1 MIYIY
6 DWSAQRA
13 QQRIPWFFFRLRIAA
28 SFVCL
33 VIILVI
39 WSIFKHVRLSYQLP
53 NWWAPWNLSCLEFK
67 FDDTR
72 LSYWHKNKIGRTGF
86 FLLLL
91 DFANSL
97 PCWLSQQNWAGQQG
111 RKLAKSGSNKND
123 FNSANLVLILIGK
136 PGIIRFE
143 FQTA

>member
-1 MIYIY
+1 MARPLHLRTHYGFGCTIFTGRNFTKMHQCWGSCTKVFSHCCILGIGYMRTWSIVQSTFSNGRKFFFNWVIYIY

-72 LSYWHKNKIGRTGF
+72 LSYWHK
-86 FLLLL
+86 
-91 DFANSL
+91 
-97 PCWLSQQNWAGQQG
+97 
-111 RKLAKSGSNKND
+111 
-123 FNSANLVLILIGK
+123 
-136 PGIIRFE
+136 E
-143 FQTA
+143 